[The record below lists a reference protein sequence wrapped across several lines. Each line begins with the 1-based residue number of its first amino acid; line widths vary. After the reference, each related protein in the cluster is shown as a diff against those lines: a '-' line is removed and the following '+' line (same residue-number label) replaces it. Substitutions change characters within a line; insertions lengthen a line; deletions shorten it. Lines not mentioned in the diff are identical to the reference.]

1 MECCT
6 DAERGGRTHVGEG
19 VAQNRDTDSVA
30 FKALIAAMEGS
41 AKKSL
46 RYSRAVGFLS
56 ALEVA
61 SLLSV
66 AASLAAFVF
75 TGNVHWLLVA
85 AAFAAAAAASN
96 WLQTRLYGMALR
108 ELDRLELLAAV
119 AALATGRSDLA
130 LAVLREKAE
139 ELKKRRRGGAS
150 E

>member
-66 AASLAAFVF
+66 AASLAVYVF
-75 TGNVHWLLVA
+75 TAYWQFAAAG

-96 WLQTRLYGMALR
+96 WLQIRLYGMALR

-119 AALATGRSDLA
+119 AALATGRADLA
-130 LAVLREKAE
+130 LAVLKERAE

-150 E
+150 

>member
-1 MECCT
+1 MEGGA
-6 DAERGGRTHVGEG
+6 DAEGRMRG
-19 VAQNRDTDSVA
+19 VAQSQSAATL
-30 FKALIAAMEGS
+30 KAIIETMEGS

-66 AASLAAFVF
+66 AASLAAYVF
-75 TGNVHWLLVA
+75 TAYWQFAAAG

-108 ELDRLELLAAV
+108 ELDKLELLAAV
-119 AALATGRSDLA
+119 AALTAGRADLA
-130 LAVLREKAE
+130 LAVLKERTE